1 MVRVKS
7 PQDLGAGVVFLLIGI
22 AGIYFGSDLAF
33 GTAARMGPGYFPIL
47 LSGLIIVV
55 GLVVGF
61 KGLTIEGPPIE
72 PVQLRP
78 ISFIIAA
85 ILIFGF
91 LIERIGLALT
101 ADPADDLRRLCPARG
116 QAERDDPARR
126 RPGGVHGRGVRLR
139 ARAGAARLVGPL
151 GWNSICSRTWRP
163 ASARRSR

>member
-7 PQDLGAGVVFLLIGI
+7 PQDIGAGVVFLLIGV

-33 GTAARMGPGYFPIL
+33 GTAARMGPGYFPVL

-101 ADPADDLRRLCPARG
+101 AILLTIFAAYARPEVKLSETILLGVGLALFTVVVFVYVLG
-116 QAERDDPARR
+116 QALPAWW
-126 RPGGVHGRGVRLR
+126 GR
-139 ARAGAARLVGPL
+139 
-151 GWNSICSRTWRP
+151 
-163 ASARRSR
+163 